1 MQLQGLVLGVLE
13 PKMDKNFVPVWIYR
27 ALTKPVVHVN

>member
-1 MQLQGLVLGVLE
+1 MQLQGLLHGVLE
-13 PKMDKNFVPVWIYR
+13 PEMDKKFVPVGIYR